1 MFNIY
6 LPMTDQVTGINE
18 RSGAAPST
26 YNLLGDFNMDL
37 IKWFNLIHSTT
48 ATERQEKID
57 SKL

>member
-1 MFNIY
+1 
-6 LPMTDQVTGINE
+6 MTDQVTGINE